1 MAPGRRILRGHR
13 DTPSPPQ
20 SVTPSPTQGLTSSPH
35 TPSPPQNVTPSPTQG
50 LTSSPRTPSPPQNV
64 TPSPTQG
71 LTSSPPQGLTPSPHT
86 PSPHQSGTPSPPQGL
101 ASSPTQGLN
110 PSAPPIVGQSPQ
122 VSGAGPSSSK
132 RVRGPTVG
140 KSLDKFI
147 AHHEG
152 KKLVVTVPEEMKA
165 FCGVN
170 ATMAATDLGVQIWR
184 FCPIQGFA
192 HSWKSVDP
200 MAKKAILQSNR
211 DKFDIIDG
219 TEGNSL
225 ADAATDK
232 KASLLYKDWKCN
244 LRRHYRKLRK
254 AKVDPYSSPYPGMHM
269 DDWKYLI
276 DKVFKDPKI
285 QKRCI
290 AGKKNRKKL
299 PYNHTMGSKSFPA
312 AMSIEA
318 EGNDNELPDFCGF
331 FKKSHTLKKTKEWI
345 KPTCAVLHAA
355 MEKAQ
360 DEALK
365 SGVSLT
371 HEELSTKVLG
381 KGKNPKYLRG
391 LGVGPTPTSLC
402 FKSHLESRAHAEL
415 LSIRSEMKLL
425 HVEQQRE
432 REEYKRER
440 EERERERQEER
451 DRFARLESLVT
462 KFLDTRGTPW

>member
-1 MAPGRRILRGHR
+1 MSERGKLLLQPGFPATHVKTDCERKKNEWVKRNNEIRKSQGVKSNATPFMDDDDNESISFEHEAIEMPPGHRNVRGHR
-13 DTPSPPQ
+13 DIPSPPQ

-35 TPSPPQNVTPSPTQG
+35 TPSPLQNVTPPPAQE
-50 LTSSPRTPSPPQNV
+50 LTSSPHTPSPPQNV
-64 TPSPTQG
+64 TPSPT
-71 LTSSPPQGLTPSPHT
+71 QGLTPSPHT
-86 PSPHQSGTPSPPQGL
+86 PSPHQSGTPSQPQEL
-101 ASSPTQGLN
+101 TS
-110 PSAPPIVGQSPQ
+110 SAPPIVAQSSQ
-122 VSGAGPSSSK
+122 VSGTGPSSSK
-132 RVRGPTVG
+132 RVRGPTIG

-170 ATMAATDLGVQIWR
+170 ATMAATDLGVQIRR

-192 HSWKSVDP
+192 HSWKDVDP

-211 DKFDIIDG
+211 DKFDIVDG

-225 ADAATDK
+225 ADAVTDK

-244 LRRHYRKLRK
+244 MRRHYRKLRK

-285 QKRCI
+285 RVSYYLLVL
-290 AGKKNRKKL
+290 NS
-299 PYNHTMGSKSFPA
+299 Y
-312 AMSIEA
+312 A
-318 EGNDNELPDFCGF
+318 EGNDSELPDFCKF

-355 MEKAQ
+355 MENAR
-360 DEALK
+360 DEALE

-391 LGVGPTPTSLC
+391 LGVGPTPTSLS
-402 FKSHLESRAHAEL
+402 FKSHLEKRAHSEL
-415 LSIRSEMKLL
+415 LSIRSEMELL
-425 HVEQQRE
+425 RQEQQRE
-432 REEYKRER
+432 REEYQRER
-440 EERERERQEER
+440 EE
-451 DRFARLESLVT
+451 
-462 KFLDTRGTPW
+462 

>member
-1 MAPGRRILRGHR
+1 MSERGKLLLQPGFLATHVKTDYERKKNEWIKRNNEIRKSHEVKNNATPFMDDDDNESVSFEQEAIEMPPGHRNVRGHR

-35 TPSPPQNVTPSPTQG
+35 TPSPFQNVIPSPTQE
-50 LTSSPRTPSPPQNV
+50 LTSSPHTPSPPQNV

-71 LTSSPPQGLTPSPHT
+71 LTSSPPQGLTSSPPQGLIPSPHT

-101 ASSPTQGLN
+101 TSST
-110 PSAPPIVGQSPQ
+110 PPIVAQSSQ
-122 VSGAGPSSSK
+122 VNDAGPSSSK

-170 ATMAATDLGVQIWR
+170 ATMAATDLGVQIRR

-211 DKFDIIDG
+211 DKFDIVDG

-225 ADAATDK
+225 ADAVTDN

-244 LRRHYRKLRK
+244 MRRHYRKLRK

-285 QKRCI
+285 RKRCI

-299 PYNHTMGSKSFPA
+299 PFNHTMGSKSFPA

-318 EGNDNELPDFCGF
+318 LNFD
-331 FKKSHTLKKTKEWI
+331 
-345 KPTCAVLHAA
+345 AVLR
-355 MEKAQ
+355 
-360 DEALK
+360 D
-365 SGVSLT
+365 
-371 HEELSTKVLG
+371 
-381 KGKNPKYLRG
+381 
-391 LGVGPTPTSLC
+391 TPTTYAIVEFFAHCSMLLDC
-402 FKSHLESRAHAEL
+402 IYSHALLYVVCPNVPFDVEL
-415 LSIRSEMKLL
+415 QDVLMLN
-425 HVEQQRE
+425 
-432 REEYKRER
+432 Y
-440 EERERERQEER
+440 
-451 DRFARLESLVT
+451 
-462 KFLDTRGTPW
+462 

>member
-1 MAPGRRILRGHR
+1 MPPGHRNVRGHR

-35 TPSPPQNVTPSPTQG
+35 TPSPLQNVIPSPTQE
-50 LTSSPRTPSPPQNV
+50 LTSSPHTPSPPQNV

-71 LTSSPPQGLTPSPHT
+71 LTSSPPQGLIPSPHT

-101 ASSPTQGLN
+101 TSST
-110 PSAPPIVGQSPQ
+110 PPIVAQSSQ
-122 VSGAGPSSSK
+122 VNGAGPSSSK

-170 ATMAATDLGVQIWR
+170 ATMAATDLGVQIRR

-211 DKFDIIDG
+211 DKFDIVDG

-225 ADAATDK
+225 ADAVTDN

-244 LRRHYRKLRK
+244 MRRHYRKLRK
-254 AKVDPYSSPYPGMHM
+254 VKVDPYSSPYPGMHM

-285 QKRCI
+285 RKRCI

-299 PYNHTMGSKSFPA
+299 PFNHTMGSKSFPA

-318 EGNDNELPDFCGF
+318 EGNDNELPDFCKF

-345 KPTCAVLHAA
+345 KPTCAVLHKTNAI
-355 MEKAQ
+355 
-360 DEALK
+360 
-365 SGVSLT
+365 T
-371 HEELSTKVLG
+371 
-381 KGKNPKYLRG
+381 
-391 LGVGPTPTSLC
+391 
-402 FKSHLESRAHAEL
+402 ESISPL
-415 LSIRSEMKLL
+415 LFDLIMLMI
-425 HVEQQRE
+425 V
-432 REEYKRER
+432 
-440 EERERERQEER
+440 
-451 DRFARLESLVT
+451 
-462 KFLDTRGTPW
+462 

>member
-1 MAPGRRILRGHR
+1 MSERGKLLLQPGFLATHVKKDCERKKNEWVKRNNEIRKSHGVKSNATPFMDDDDNESISFEHEAIEMPPGHRNVRGHR
-13 DTPSPPQ
+13 DIPSPPQ

-35 TPSPPQNVTPSPTQG
+35 TPSPLQNVTPPPAQE
-50 LTSSPRTPSPPQNV
+50 LTSSPHTPSPPQNV
-64 TPSPTQG
+64 TPSPT
-71 LTSSPPQGLTPSPHT
+71 QGLTPSPHT
-86 PSPHQSGTPSPPQGL
+86 PSPHQSGTPSQPQEL
-101 ASSPTQGLN
+101 TS
-110 PSAPPIVGQSPQ
+110 SAPPIVAQSSQ
-122 VSGAGPSSSK
+122 VSGTGPSSSK
-132 RVRGPTVG
+132 RVWGPTVG

-165 FCGVN
+165 FCG
-170 ATMAATDLGVQIWR
+170 
-184 FCPIQGFA
+184 
-192 HSWKSVDP
+192 
-200 MAKKAILQSNR
+200 
-211 DKFDIIDG
+211 DKFDIVDG

-225 ADAATDK
+225 ADAVTDK

-244 LRRHYRKLRK
+244 MRRHYRKLRK

-285 QKRCI
+285 R
-290 AGKKNRKKL
+290 
-299 PYNHTMGSKSFPA
+299 
-312 AMSIEA
+312 A
-318 EGNDNELPDFCGF
+318 EGNDNELPDFCKF

-355 MEKAQ
+355 MEKAR
-360 DEALK
+360 DEALE

-391 LGVGPTPTSLC
+391 LRVGPTPTSLS
-402 FKSHLESRAHAEL
+402 FKSHLESRAHSEL
-415 LSIRSEMKLL
+415 LSIRSEMELL
-425 HVEQQRE
+425 RQEQQRE
-432 REEYKRER
+432 REEYQRER

-462 KFLDTRGTPW
+462 IFLDTHGTPW